1 MAVSCITLFYPKFVC
16 FKPKKRDKIW
26 IPTLTMNLA
35 ACLGQAICQP
45 KIRSKKLN
53 FNFLNP
59 LQLTLS
65 RMLKTIQ
72 ILKSFGSFVA
82 DNLARFTQLGLRLPK
97 QMKSSMAIIV
107 LVTTAILAGHTVS
120 AQVAPPPSL
129 TTVTTPTPSNLTE
142 FVRDNTGAI
151 ALGKALFWDMQVG
164 SDGLMSCATCHFHA
178 GADNRSKNQLHPGFD
193 QKFVLGLNHQLQQA
207 EYPFHKLQDPNVR
220 TSQVVADSNDVTGS
234 QGVHLTRFN
243 SITPSSDKDNVTV
256 EPDNVF
262 NVGGKNVR
270 QVTDR
275 NAPTVINAVFNFRNF
290 WDGRA
295 QDTFNGVNPFG
306 LRDANAK
313 LVKAD
318 KPNQLKEVQVRLNN
332 SSLASQAV
340 GPPLSAVEESATD
353 REFDDLSQKLAGG
366 KGKKRLRETGKKLR
380 GLTPLGKQLIAT
392 DDSVLGG
399 LSNASKPGLNTSYK
413 AMIKKAFQPQ
423 WWKSNQLITVSTDA
437 NNVRTITFSKKN
449 DAKKADEDEIVDA
462 NQLESQQFTL
472 MDYNFPLFFGLAI
485 QMYESTL
492 VSNDT
497 PFDRFAAGTGALT
510 AQQQQGLNLFLN
522 SGCIACHSGA
532 EFTAASVANV
542 QKNGRLT
549 RSPALAVQDR
559 GFFNIGVR
567 ADQEDLGVGGQ
578 DNLKPT
584 SRSLSEAVLAKEGQ
598 FKTVF
603 NAEPNIAV
611 GANDTVAANGFFKSP
626 TIRNVELTA
635 PYMHNG
641 GMSTLRQ
648 VVDFYSRGAGDDD
661 PQRPRT
667 RVLNLSNEQ
676 KEDLVAFMKALTD
689 DRVRYEKAPFDHPQ
703 LFIPN
708 GHPGNETSVSQDL
721 DGKATDDLLV
731 IPAVGRS
738 GGNGT
743 PNFLGLEQ

>member
-1 MAVSCITLFYPKFVC
+1 
-16 FKPKKRDKIW
+16 
-26 IPTLTMNLA
+26 
-35 ACLGQAICQP
+35 
-45 KIRSKKLN
+45 
-53 FNFLNP
+53 
-59 LQLTLS
+59 
-65 RMLKTIQ
+65 MLRTIQ
-72 ILKSFGSFVA
+72 IIKSFGFFVT
-82 DNLARFTQLGLRLPK
+82 DKLAGFTQLALRLPK
-97 QMKSSMAIIV
+97 RMKSSMAIIV
-107 LVTTAILAGHTVS
+107 LVTTVILAGHTVS
-120 AQVAPPPSL
+120 AQVAEPPSL
-129 TTVTTPTPSNLTE
+129 KTITTPKPSNQAE
-142 FVRDNTGAI
+142 FVKDETATI
-151 ALGKALFWDMQVG
+151 ALGKAFFWDMQVG

-220 TSQVVADSNDVTGS
+220 TSQVVGDSNDVTGS

-243 SITPSSDKDNVTV
+243 RITPGSDKDNVTV

-318 KPNQLKEVQVRLNN
+318 KPNQLEEVQVRLNN

-353 REFDDLSQKLAGG
+353 REFDDLSRKLAGG

-380 GLTPLGKQLIAT
+380 GLTPLGKQLVAT

-399 LSNASKPGLNTSYK
+399 LSNASKPGLNTSYQ

-437 NNVRTITFSKKN
+437 NNVRTIAFSKKN
-449 DAKKADEDEIVDA
+449 EAKKADEDEIVDA

-472 MDYNFPLFFGLAI
+472 MDYNFPLFFGLAV

-497 PFDRFAAGTGALT
+497 PFDRYKEGATDALT
-510 AQQQQGLNLFLN
+510 AQQKNGLNLFLN
-522 SGCIACHSGA
+522 SACIACHKGA
-532 EFTAASVANV
+532 EFTAASVTNV
-542 QKNGRLT
+542 NASGRLT
-549 RSPALAVQDR
+549 RSPAPGNPIEDT
-559 GFFNIGVR
+559 GFFRIGVR
-567 ADQEDLGVGGQ
+567 ADQEDLGQGAQ
-578 DNLKPT
+578 DNLNP
-584 SRSLSEAVLAKEGQ
+584 SRSLSEAVIAKAGQ
-598 FKTVF
+598 FQTVF
-603 NAEPNIAV
+603 NTAPNIAV
-611 GANDTVAANGFFKSP
+611 GPNDPVLANGVFKAP

-648 VVDFYSRGAGDDD
+648 VVDFYSRGAGDDN
-661 PQRPRT
+661 PQRPALP
-667 RVLNLSNEQ
+667 VLNLNEGQ
-676 KEDLVAFMKALTD
+676 KEELVAFMKALTD

-703 LFIPN
+703 LFISN

-731 IPAVGRS
+731 IPAVGRD
-738 GGNGT
+738 GGSGT
-743 PNFLGLEQ
+743 PNFLGL

>member
-1 MAVSCITLFYPKFVC
+1 M
-16 FKPKKRDKIW
+16 FKK
-26 IPTLTMNLA
+26 
-35 ACLGQAICQP
+35 
-45 KIRSKKLN
+45 
-53 FNFLNP
+53 
-59 LQLTLS
+59 
-65 RMLKTIQ
+65 IQ
-72 ILKSFGSFVA
+72 ILKSFGLFVA
-82 DNLARFTQLGLRLPK
+82 DNLAGFTQLLLRLPK
-97 QMKSSMAIIV
+97 RMKSSMAIIV
-107 LVTTAILAGHTVS
+107 LVTTVILAGHTVS
-120 AQVAPPPSL
+120 AQVATGSQIPDSL
-129 TTVTTPTPSNLTE
+129 KNKLEIPKPSNLAE
-142 FVRDNTGAI
+142 FVKDETATI
-151 ALGKALFWDMQVG
+151 ALGKAFFWDMQVG
-164 SDGLMSCATCHFHA
+164 SDGLMSCASCHFHA

-207 EYPFHKLQDPNVR
+207 EYPFHKLQDPDNR

-243 SITPSSDKDNVTV
+243 SITPGSDKDNVTV
-256 EPDNVF
+256 EPDDVF
-262 NVGGKNVR
+262 NVDGKNVR

-306 LRDANAK
+306 LRDSNAK

-318 KPNQLKEVQVRLNN
+318 KPNQLEEVQVRLNN

-353 REFDDLSQKLAGG
+353 REFDDLSRKLAGG

-399 LSNASKPGLNTSYK
+399 ISNASKPGLNTSYQE
-413 AMIKKAFQPQ
+413 MMKKAFQPQ
-423 WWKSNQLITVSTDA
+423 WWKSNQLITVSTNA
-437 NNVRTITFSKKN
+437 NNVRTIAFSKKN
-449 DAKKADEDEIVDA
+449 DAKKADKDGIVDA

-472 MDYNFPLFFGLAI
+472 MDYNFPLFFGLAV

-497 PFDRFAAGTGALT
+497 PFDRAVAGTGALT
-510 AQQQQGLNLFLN
+510 AQQQNGLTLFQN
-522 SGCIACHSGA
+522 SACIACHKGA
-532 EFTAASVANV
+532 EFTAASVKNV
-542 QKNGRLT
+542 TENGRLT
-549 RSPALAVQDR
+549 RSPAPGNPIEDT
-559 GFFNIGVR
+559 GFFRIGVR
-567 ADQEDLGVGGQ
+567 ADQEDLGQGAQ
-578 DNLKPT
+578 DNLNP
-584 SRSLSEAVLAKEGQ
+584 SRSLSEAVIAKAGQ
-598 FKTVF
+598 FQTVF
-603 NAEPNIAV
+603 NTAPNIMV
-611 GANDTVAANGFFKSP
+611 GLNDPVLANGVFKAP

-648 VVDFYSRGAGDDD
+648 VVDFYSRGAGDDN
-661 PQRPRT
+661 PQRPSLRQ
-667 RVLNLSNEQ
+667 LNLTNEQ

-708 GHPGNETSVSQDL
+708 GHPGNETFVSQDQ
-721 DGKATDDLLV
+721 DGKATDDLLI
-731 IPAVGRS
+731 IPAVGRN